1 MTVRETQ
8 SMPRL
13 SPIASCVLLL
23 LSGCTGLCATVGQLA
38 DPATVAPSLTGQ
50 ALAVLETHCVECH
63 GGKATRHDLDL
74 TTREGLLR
82 GGKAGVAVVVGKAE
96 ESLLY
101 KKIKHADAPGMPYK
115 RERLSAAEIK
125 LIGQWI
131 NDGAVY

>member
-13 SPIASCVLLL
+13 SPIAAWVLLL
-23 LSGCTGLCATVGQLA
+23 LSGCPGLCATVVQPA
-38 DPATVAPSLTGQ
+38 DKATVAPSLTGQ

-74 TTREGLLR
+74 TTRESLLR
-82 GGKAGVAVVVGKAE
+82 GGSTGEVVVPGKAE

-101 KKIKHADAPGMPYK
+101 KKITHTDAPGMPYK
-115 RERLSAAEIK
+115 
-125 LIGQWI
+125 
-131 NDGAVY
+131 